1 MGALSFWYVWATGIR
16 KKLINL
22 TYKKGK
28 IFRGGSNWPIFSFI
42 FLGVAN
48 FKFNFLSHFL
58 INFKNSCA
66 YLGANF
72 LNFLKHPQLFKFGC
86 FWIKLCKK
94 KEEFLGW
101 LKLAHFQ
108 LHFLGGANFKFN
120 FLSHFL
126 INFKNSCAY
135 LGANLLNFMK
145 HPQLLKFWCFWMKLW
160 KKEGKSAIQKM
171 GQFEPPLKIFL
182 F

>member
-1 MGALSFWYVWATGIR
+1 MGALSFWYFWPIGIR
-16 KKLINL
+16 
-22 TYKKGK
+22 
-28 IFRGGSNWPIFSFI
+28 
-42 FLGVAN
+42 
-48 FKFNFLSHFL
+48 
-58 INFKNSCA
+58 
-66 YLGANF
+66 
-72 LNFLKHPQLFKFGC
+72 
-86 FWIKLCKK
+86 K

-135 LGANLLNFMK
+135 LGANFLNFMK
-145 HPQLLKFWCFWMKLW
+145 HPQLFKFWCFWMKLW
-160 KKEGKSAIQKM
+160 KKQGKSAIQKI

-182 F
+182 FLKMKFTHFFLIPMDQKYQNESAPIICYANSTKTA

>member
-72 LNFLKHPQLFKFGC
+72 LNFMKHPQLF
-86 FWIKLCKK
+86 
-94 KEEFLGW
+94 
-101 LKLAHFQ
+101 
-108 LHFLGGANFKFN
+108 
-120 FLSHFL
+120 
-126 INFKNSCAY
+126 
-135 LGANLLNFMK
+135 
-145 HPQLLKFWCFWMKLW
+145 KFWCFWMKLW
-160 KKEGKSAIQKM
+160 KKQGKSAIQKI

-182 F
+182 FLKMKFIHFFLIPMDQKYQNESAPIICYAKSTKTA

>member
-72 LNFLKHPQLFKFGC
+72 LNFLKPPQLFKFGC

-94 KEEFLGW
+94 QE
-101 LKLAHFQ
+101 
-108 LHFLGGANFKFN
+108 
-120 FLSHFL
+120 
-126 INFKNSCAY
+126 
-135 LGANLLNFMK
+135 
-145 HPQLLKFWCFWMKLW
+145 
-160 KKEGKSAIQKM
+160 KSALQKM
-171 GQFEPPLKIFL
+171 GQFEPPPKIFL
-182 F
+182 FLKMKFINFFLIPLGQKYQNESAPIFCYAKSTKTA